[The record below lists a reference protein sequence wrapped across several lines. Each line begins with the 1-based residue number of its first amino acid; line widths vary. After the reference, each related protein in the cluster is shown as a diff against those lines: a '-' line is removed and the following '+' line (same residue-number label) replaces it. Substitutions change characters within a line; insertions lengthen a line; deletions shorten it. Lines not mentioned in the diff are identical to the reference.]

1 MLVERRK
8 HVRLRPSDAISVTI
22 LSDESVCIQ
31 ATVVDQSAR
40 GLGLRLSAP
49 LIPGTPVKI
58 ELGDELLLA
67 EVTHCVRHEG
77 EFRAGLAVK
86 HSLSGLADLHRLNRA
101 LRETSPK
108 PRVPSIMEG

>member
-1 MLVERRK
+1 MERRK
-8 HVRLRPSDAISVTI
+8 HARLRPSDAISVTI
-22 LSDESVCIQ
+22 LSDESVCVE

-40 GLGLRLSAP
+40 GLGLRLRAP

-67 EVTHCVRHEG
+67 EVTHCVRQGG
-77 EFRAGLAVK
+77 EFRAGLVVK

-101 LRETSPK
+101 LHETSPQPK
-108 PRVPSIMEG
+108 VPSIMER